1 MLARK
6 NIMTTRTPPSIGRL
20 VGNRRAR
27 LWLWRLFAPL
37 AVSVAS
43 SCGGAPASP
52 QAPASSAGPVA
63 SAVMPAAPDLGPVPT
78 PPGLVVTGTV
88 TKLGATLATVHGWI
102 QLPMPQSDQVT
113 EIVAGQ
119 PLGAI
124 VDLDQPIHVAVAVA
138 GAGVRLTPLVAI
150 SAGIRDVDAVKAAL
164 SARYKLTPGA
174 NGALVIQSL
183 GHPSR
188 PDGTDDDKGSDDD
201 DPRACELAPS
211 YGSPA
216 MRLVCGWDA
225 KSLAA
230 LGPWLTRGA
239 TRDRLPAADA
249 HVELRMEPLKPTIAQ
264 ERKLLLLLLGTA
276 LGVQPAYAVPA
287 ARELVEAVAGDLA
300 DFGTDLDTAS
310 LDVALSDPG
319 AAATLTLKL
328 SGATSALARLAMANA
343 DRNGLPPAA
352 FWQMPGDAD
361 FAVFDRG
368 IDPNVLAR
376 GRDLVLKVLSDG
388 LAADGVKDADRHA
401 FVDALGKLVSP
412 APTVYA
418 SGVDADA
425 VRKAL
430 AALKALPDTTD
441 GAQVREASRVA
452 TQALLGWRIVEAD
465 EPAAGRIDAMKGLTA
480 ALSRPSVAAVYKK
493 LVPFGWLGIRSAPL
507 PKGTTLPKDTQ
518 HFALDVPFVEP
529 VAASRAP
536 SKKPLGPPK
545 PLAIDMFIV
554 PDGARSWIG
563 VGDAALVTARLSAVI
578 AGTGDVLRG
587 RAELAAFKEV
597 TVGAG
602 GFFTARGVAETG
614 EQLAALTGGDAG
626 GFANGA
632 DIFESA
638 AQVPH
643 QGTTAIPFSL
653 TAPSVA
659 QGTQAGVVATLQ
671 VSRATVDDLLV
682 VALKHGF

>member
-20 VGNRRAR
+20 VGNRRA
-27 LWLWRLFAPL
+27 LLGPLRLFAPL

-88 TKLGATLATVHGWI
+88 TKLGASLATVHGWI

-164 SARYKLTPGA
+164 SARYKLTPGD

-264 ERKLLLLLLGTA
+264 ERKLLSLLLGTA
-276 LGVQPAYAVPA
+276 LGGRPGGGVAGARDLVQ
-287 ARELVEAVAGDLA
+287 AVAGDLA

-343 DRNGLPPAA
+343 DRNGPPPAA

-376 GRDLVLKVLSDG
+376 GRDLVLKLVSDG
-388 LAADGVKDADRHA
+388 LAEDGVKDADRHA

-430 AALKALPDTTD
+430 AALKALPDTAD
-441 GAQVREASRVA
+441 RAQAREASRVA

-465 EPAAGRIDAMKGLTA
+465 EPAAGRVDAMKGLVTA
-480 ALSRPSVAAVYKK
+480 WSRPSVAAAYKK
-493 LVPFGWLGIRSAPL
+493 AADGWLGIRSAPL

-518 HFALDVPFVEP
+518 HFAIDVPLVEP
-529 VAASRAP
+529 AAASRAP
-536 SKKPLGPPK
+536 SKKPAGPAK
-545 PLAIDMFIV
+545 PLAIDVFIV

-563 VGDAALVTARLSAVI
+563 VGGDAALVTARLSAAI

-587 RAELAAFKEV
+587 RAELAAFKEA

>member
-1 MLARK
+1 MLGRK

-20 VGNRRAR
+20 VGNRRA
-27 LWLWRLFAPL
+27 LLGLFAPL

-52 QAPASSAGPVA
+52 QAPASLAGPVA
-63 SAVMPAAPDLGPVPT
+63 SPVMPAAPDLGPVPT

-88 TKLGATLATVHGWI
+88 TKLGASLATVHGWI

-164 SARYKLTPGA
+164 SARYKLTPGD

-188 PDGTDDDKGSDDD
+188 PDGADDDKGSDDD

-264 ERKLLLLLLGTA
+264 ERKLLALLLGTA
-276 LGVQPAYAVPA
+276 LGGRPGGGVAGARDLVQ
-287 ARELVEAVAGDLA
+287 AVAGDLA
-300 DFGTDLDTAS
+300 DFATDLDTAS

-328 SGATSALARLAMANA
+328 SGATSTLAGLAMANA
-343 DRNGLPPAA
+343 DRNGPPPAA

-376 GRDLVLKVLSDG
+376 GRDLVLKLVSDG
-388 LAADGVKDADRHA
+388 LADDGVKDADRHA

-430 AALKALPDTTD
+430 AALKALPDTAD
-441 GAQVREASRVA
+441 PAQVREASRVA
-452 TQALLGWRIVEAD
+452 TQALLGWRIVGAD
-465 EPAAGRIDAMKGLTA
+465 EPAAGRIDAMKGLATA
-480 ALSRPSVAAVYKK
+480 WNRPSVAAAYKK
-493 LVPFGWLGIRSAPL
+493 APSGWLHIRSAPL

-518 HFALDVPFVEP
+518 HFAIDVPLVEP
-529 VAASRAP
+529 VPASRAP

-545 PLAIDMFIV
+545 PLAVDVFIV

-563 VGDAALVTARLSAVI
+563 VGDAALVTARLSAAI

-587 RAELAAFKEV
+587 RAELTAFKEA

-632 DIFESA
+632 DIFGSA